1 MDSRYSLTLSE
12 DERYLVTTSKIG
24 RICLVDAVEMK
35 PIWSFDARG
44 GGHWTLIT
52 SDNRLILAGSG
63 GSYGLVAFN
72 YSGNV
77 LWFMPYISS
86 ARAFIANKTLFLA
99 ADRIFDFNG
108 RILYEFKELPT
119 EIEFIHVTK
128 DESKII
134 VVDWKGTLYILE
146 GKLKIGRGVPEE
158 KP

>member
-86 ARAFIANKTLFLA
+86 ARAFIANKTYSS
-99 ADRIFDFNG
+99 R
-108 RILYEFKELPT
+108 R
-119 EIEFIHVTK
+119 IEF
-128 DESKII
+128 S
-134 VVDWKGTLYILE
+134 ILMA
-146 GKLKIGRGVPEE
+146 GSFTNLRSSQQK
-158 KP
+158 